1 MRERDTAERDT
12 AMPVAAEPVAAEP
25 VAASPVAADGDTAGP
40 DGAGTGVAG
49 RGMAGL
55 GMAPPSPPPR
65 QPVQHLL
72 GGRSRTCVVECAVPR
87 DLEPRLLRAFV
98 AVADELHFTRA
109 AARLYVAQQALSRD
123 VRRLERELGAD
134 LFVRTTRQVTLT
146 ADGERLLP
154 YARRVLETQDE
165 LLAAA
170 SGAARPLLVDLNSA
184 GMTSGRILDRAREL
198 APDCEL
204 MARFESGLTGAA
216 DEIAAGRLDVSFGRI
231 AGLDAG
237 RQALLAHQPVRYEP
251 MAVLLPDDHPL
262 AGSDRI
268 ELNALAGETVY
279 AGAGNPR
286 TLEWTELA
294 RLLFAGRGIAVA
306 PPAPMAVGVEEF
318 RRVMAKNRNPVLAVV
333 GFPAMPGTVLR
344 PIVDPVPLSPLSM
357 VWRAGL
363 RHPGLDALRRAAAEL
378 AAREGWLKRVP
389 DGWLPER
396 DMSLMCDNR

>member
-1 MRERDTAERDT
+1 
-12 AMPVAAEPVAAEP
+12 
-25 VAASPVAADGDTAGP
+25 
-40 DGAGTGVAG
+40 
-49 RGMAGL
+49 
-55 GMAPPSPPPR
+55 
-65 QPVQHLL
+65 
-72 GGRSRTCVVECAVPR
+72 VPR
-87 DLEPRLLRAFV
+87 DLEPRLLRAFD

-123 VRRLERELGAD
+123 VRRLERELGVE
-134 LFVRTTRQVTLT
+134 LFVRTTRQVALT

-165 LLAAA
+165 LLAAV

-184 GMTSGRILDRAREL
+184 GMTSGRILERAREL

-216 DEIAAGRLDVSFGRI
+216 DEIAAGRLDVSFGRF

-237 RQALLAHQPVRYEP
+237 RQALLAQQPVRYEP

-262 AGSDRI
+262 ADCDRI

-318 RRVMAKNRNPVLAVV
+318 RRVMAKTRNPVLAVV